1 LFNSA
6 LQEHFS
12 GNHQHKMAATDAQK
26 VGCHVF
32 SCETLTNR
40 HHRLS

>member
-1 LFNSA
+1 
-6 LQEHFS
+6 
-12 GNHQHKMAATDAQK
+12 MAATDAQK